1 MPVSLKI
8 RLTTVHTFIYLKES
22 RDGITVIEQ
31 IANFLNKLPP
41 HVTVVAAAKTRTP
54 DEVRAAIRAGIKIL
68 GYNYVQEAQRMFDA
82 IGNIVQWHMIG
93 HLQRNK
99 VKPAVRLFDMIETI
113 DSVRL
118 AEEVDRRCGEIGK
131 VMPVLIEVNSGREEN
146 KAGVFPEAV
155 DELAAQLSAFKN
167 LRLQGLMTMG
177 PILDDPEAYRPYFKT
192 TRQLFERIAEL
203 NLPNVEMKFLSMGMS
218 DNYLIAIE
226 EGANMIRIGTKL
238 FGQRR

>member
-218 DNYLIAIE
+218 DSYLIAIE

>member
-1 MPVSLKI
+1 MSI
-8 RLTTVHTFIYLKES
+8 
-22 RDGITVIEQ
+22 IEIEER
-31 IANFLNKLPP
+31 IAVFLATLPP
-41 HVTVVAAAKTRTP
+41 GVTVVAAAKTRTP
-54 DEVRAAIRAGIKIL
+54 EEVRAALRAGINIL
-68 GYNYVQEAQRMFDA
+68 GYNYVQEAQRMYEVVGA
-82 IGNIVQWHMIG
+82 AAQWHMIG

-99 VKPAVRLFDMIETI
+99 VKPAVKLFDMIETL

-118 AEEVDRRCGEIGK
+118 AEELDRRGGEIGK

-177 PILDDPEAYRPYFKT
+177 PVLDDPGGYRPYFKT
-192 TRQLFERIAEL
+192 TRQIFERLAKL
-203 NLPNVEMKFLSMGMS
+203 NLPNVEMKYLSMGMS
-218 DNYLIAIE
+218 DSYHIAIE

-238 FGQRR
+238 FGERRKPQSGEAKSVEQKSA